1 MTMTKKKA
9 TKMMKLK
16 VKKKKIAKKKTIQ
29 YVLQKE
35 TQMKIKQL
43 NQMNQLIKKNVYEL
57 KFYSKSKH

>member
-1 MTMTKKKA
+1 MTKKK
-9 TKMMKLK
+9 KKKKRK
-16 VKKKKIAKKKTIQ
+16 VKKKIAKKKTIQ

-35 TQMKIKQL
+35 TQMKIKQQ